1 MKALEGDGLQGL
13 SRGIALAVAV
23 LVSVLY
29 LRPPTDGL
37 RRGVVHVAPDGFDGW
52 LGQSRRHALRTIQ
65 RAADL
70 AGPGETILVWP
81 GVYAEDIHLR
91 RGGRPG
97 QPLVMRAAV
106 PGQAVITG
114 AAGAEVP
121 GAWRWRSLGG
131 GLYATAVA
139 WRVDGL
145 RVDGV
150 MAYRSPSTD
159 HLRQIC
165 ARAGAWPAFS
175 SSRSRLVLCL
185 PRGGP
190 PRAERLQVRRPM
202 PLRRRSGGHQMA
214 SLWIEAP
221 WVEVRDLRFDFAVMA
236 AIQLWH
242 THHVRVEGNSFEG
255 ADVAVNDSPS
265 VALPGQVVVER
276 NFSSCYPLAEW
287 SRRGW
292 LSWRE
297 LYFYSNC
304 SLTWLQGAD
313 LEVVGNLINQ
323 VGDGIKISPVGGQN
337 IVRGNLITETTD
349 DAFEFD
355 GPARQLKV
363 LGNGVLDPLVVL
375 GVSPVTDGPLVVEN
389 NVFVAFPHPPE
400 VGYGVL
406 LKLMGGD
413 SRDVSV
419 VDNTYLGEQIGW
431 QDDSR
436 LIRARI
442 RGNRLATVRGVAGM
456 DQGSLVDGQ
465 ANRLLT
471 VTRPQWAAASRD
483 PGSLPAL
490 ASMGVR
496 PLRLGPVGPAWWHAE
511 VEAAGRSVPAL
522 LRSPWI
528 KGP

>member
-1 MKALEGDGLQGL
+1 V
-13 SRGIALAVAV
+13 SRGVALALAVS
-23 LVSVLY
+23 VSVLY

-37 RRGVVHVAPDGFDGW
+37 RHGVVHVAPDGFDGW

-81 GVYAEDIHLR
+81 GVYAEEIHLR

-97 QPLVMRAAV
+97 QPLVLRSAL
-106 PGQAVITG
+106 PGRAVITG

-121 GAWRWRSLGG
+121 AAWQWHSLGG

-150 MAYRSPSTD
+150 AAYRSRSKQ

-165 ARAGAWPAFS
+165 ARPGAWPAFS
-175 SSRSRLVLCL
+175 STPSRLVLCL

-190 PRAERLQVRRPM
+190 PRAERLQVHRAM
-202 PLRRRSGGHQMA
+202 PQRRRSGGHQVA

-242 THHVRVEGNSFEG
+242 THHVRLEGNSFEG
-255 ADVAVNDSPS
+255 ADVAINDSPS
-265 VALPGQVVVER
+265 VVLPNQVVVSR

-287 SRRGW
+287 RRRGW

-297 LYFYSNC
+297 VYYYSNC
-304 SLTWLQGAD
+304 SLTWLHGAD
-313 LEVVGNLINQ
+313 LKVVGNLVNQ
-323 VGDGIKISPVGGQN
+323 AGDGIKISPGGGNN

-363 LGNGVLDPLVVL
+363 QGNGVLDPLVVL
-375 GVSPVTDGPLVVEN
+375 GVSPVAEGPLLVEN
-389 NVFVAFPHPPE
+389 NVFVAFPQLE
-400 VGYGVL
+400 AVGDGAL
-406 LKLMGGD
+406 LKLMGGP
-413 SRDVSV
+413 SRDVTV
-419 VDNTYLGEQIGW
+419 RNNTYLGERIGW

-436 LIRARI
+436 LTRVRVRA
-442 RGNRLATVRGVAGM
+442 NRLATVKGVEGI
-456 DQGSLVDGQ
+456 DQGNMLVGPDNQ
-465 ANRLLT
+465 QLT

-496 PLRLGPVGPAWWHAE
+496 PLRLGPVGPPWWQAE
-511 VEAAGRSVPAL
+511 VEAAGRSLPAL

-528 KGP
+528 KAP

>member
-1 MKALEGDGLQGL
+1 MAQDDGLQAV
-13 SRGIALAVAV
+13 SRGVALAVAV
-23 LVSVLY
+23 LVSVVY
-29 LRPPTDGL
+29 LRPPTDWL
-37 RRGVVHVAPDGFDGW
+37 RDGVVHVAPDGFDGW

-97 QPLVMRAAV
+97 QPLVLRAAL

-114 AAGAEVP
+114 AAGAGVP

-150 MAYRSPSTD
+150 MAYRSPSKD

-165 ARAGAWPAFS
+165 ARAGAWPAFNS
-175 SSRSRLVLCL
+175 SPSRLVLCL

-190 PRAERLQVRRPM
+190 PRAERLQVHRAM
-202 PLRRRSGGHQMA
+202 PQRRRSGGHQVA

-242 THHVRVEGNSFEG
+242 THHVRLEGNSFEG

-265 VALPGQVVVER
+265 VVLPDQVVVSR

-287 SRRGW
+287 RRGGW
-292 LSWRE
+292 LSWKE
-297 LYFYSNC
+297 VYYYSNC
-304 SLTWLQGAD
+304 SLTWLHGAD
-313 LEVVGNLINQ
+313 LEVEGNLVNQ
-323 VGDGIKISPVGGQN
+323 AGDGIKISPLGGRN
-337 IVRGNLITETTD
+337 FVRGNLITENTD

-363 LGNGVLDPLVVL
+363 QGNGVLDPLVVL
-375 GVSPVTDGPLVVEN
+375 GVSPVTEGPLVVEN
-389 NVFVAFPHPPE
+389 NVFVAFPHPPA

-406 LKLMGGD
+406 MKLMAGP
-413 SRDVSV
+413 SRDVTLL
-419 VDNTYLGEQIGW
+419 DNTYLGEQIGW
-431 QDDSR
+431 QDGSR
-436 LIRARI
+436 LTRVRL
-442 RGNRLATVRGVAGM
+442 RGNRLASVRGMAGI
-456 DQGSLVDGQ
+456 DQGSLLVGPD
-465 ANRLLT
+465 NHLLT
-471 VTRPQWAAASRD
+471 VTRPEWAMASRD

-496 PLRLGPVGPAWWHAE
+496 PLRLGPVGPAWWQAE
-511 VEAAGRSVPAL
+511 VEAAGRSLPAL

>member
-1 MKALEGDGLQGL
+1 V
-13 SRGIALAVAV
+13 ALALAV
-23 LVSVLY
+23 LVSALY

-52 LGQSRRHALRTIQ
+52 LGQSRPYALRTIQ

-91 RGGRPG
+91 RGGRAG
-97 QPLVMRAAV
+97 QPLVLRAAL
-106 PGQAVITG
+106 PGRAVITG
-114 AAGAEVP
+114 AAAAEVP

-131 GLYATAVA
+131 RLYATAVS

-150 MAYRSPSTD
+150 TAYHSPSTD

-175 SSRSRLVLCL
+175 SSPSRLVLCL

-202 PLRRRSGGHQMA
+202 PLRRRSGGHQVA

-265 VALPGQVVVER
+265 VVLPGQVVVQR

-287 SRRGW
+287 RRHGW

-297 LYFYSNC
+297 VYTYSNC
-304 SLTWLQGAD
+304 SLTWLHGSD

-323 VGDGIKISPVGGQN
+323 VGDGIKISPLGGQN
-337 IVRGNLITETTD
+337 VVRGNLITETTD

-355 GPARQLKV
+355 GPARQLQV
-363 LGNGVLDPLVVL
+363 QGNGVLDPYVVL
-375 GVSPVTDGPLVVEN
+375 GVSPVGQGPLVVVD
-389 NVFVAFPHPPE
+389 NVFVAFPQLPA
-400 VGYGVL
+400 VGDGVL
-406 LKLMGGD
+406 MKLMGGP
-413 SRDVSV
+413 SRDVTV
-419 VDNTYLGEQIGW
+419 LDNTYLGEQIGF
-431 QDDSR
+431 QDDSPLTR
-436 LIRARI
+436 VIV
-442 RGNRLATVRGVAGM
+442 RGNRLATVKGVAGM
-456 DQGSLVDGQ
+456 AQGSLLVGPD
-465 ANRLLT
+465 NHLLT
-471 VTRPQWAAASRD
+471 VTRPQWAAASREV
-483 PGSLPAL
+483 GSLPAL
-490 ASMGVR
+490 VSMGFR
-496 PLRLGPVGPAWWHAE
+496 PLRLSPVGPPWWHAE
-511 VEAAGRSVPAL
+511 VETAGRSLPAL
-522 LRSPWI
+522 LQSPWI